1 MPTVSEQLLAAR
13 TAANLSLQQVV
24 DATKLKAD
32 QIVALEEGN
41 YSVFPAPVYIRG
53 SIRTY
58 AKLLKMDVPKLMSQ
72 LDEEFSTSK
81 ELSGPPP
88 LTPPAN
94 GFVDW
99 LMLQLSR
106 LDWRIIA
113 GLGAVVVVLIVAWS
127 LVRPSNRVKK
137 ADPLSKL
144 GARPL
149 CPPAVQPGRT
159 DPDPGPHQRPGALIG
174 SSLHLTDP
182 STAGGSTAAQRRTG
196 SPWFGRLR
204 PLWRSWS
211 PEPTVPR

>member
-1 MPTVSEQLLAAR
+1 
-13 TAANLSLQQVV
+13 
-24 DATKLKAD
+24 
-32 QIVALEEGN
+32 
-41 YSVFPAPVYIRG
+41 
-53 SIRTY
+53 
-58 AKLLKMDVPKLMSQ
+58 MSQ

-81 ELSGPPP
+81 ELRGPPP

-144 GARPL
+144 GPGLYAPRQSNPGEVIPIQSHTNAPAR
-149 CPPAVQPGRT
+149 
-159 DPDPGPHQRPGALIG
+159 
-174 SSLHLTDP
+174 
-182 STAGGSTAAQRRTG
+182 
-196 SPWFGRLR
+196 
-204 PLWRSWS
+204 
-211 PEPTVPR
+211 